1 MRNLLISALFASIC
15 GLVPVGAA
23 AAATQETSGDEYI
36 GQWTGTYDGSGTGAF
51 ELLLQKGAAGKSTG
65 KVSVTTDGGNYD
77 ADLRTLVFK
86 GKSIEAAYDFPLDPS
101 AEVVMA
107 ATVDGSTAKGT
118 WVLRPKG
125 GGAEVA
131 SGTFTLTKK

>member
-1 MRNLLISALFASIC
+1 MRNLFVGLCAIVC
-15 GLVPVGAA
+15 GLVVAGATVAA
-23 AAATQETSGDEYI
+23 AQETSGDEYI
-36 GQWTGTYDGSGTGAF
+36 GQWTGTYEGSGTGAF
-51 ELLLQKGAAGKSTG
+51 ELLLQKTSDGKAGG

-77 ADLRTLVFK
+77 ADLRTIAFK

-101 AEVVMA
+101 AEVVMS
-107 ATVDGSTAKGT
+107 ATVEGSTAKGT

-131 SGTFTLTKK
+131 SGTFALTKK

>member
-1 MRNLLISALFASIC
+1 MVSPWPAR
-15 GLVPVGAA
+15 PWQRQ
-23 AAATQETSGDEYI
+23 QETSGDEYN
-36 GQWTGTYDGSGTGAF
+36 GQWTGTYEGSGTGAF
-51 ELLLQKGAAGKSTG
+51 ELLLQKNADGKPTG

-77 ADLRTLVFK
+77 ADLRTIAFK

-107 ATVDGSTAKGT
+107 ATVEGSTAKGT

-131 SGTFTLTKK
+131 SGTFALTKRRVTRRLGAETSS

>member
-1 MRNLLISALFASIC
+1 MA
-15 GLVPVGAA
+15 GATV
-23 AAATQETSGDEYI
+23 AATQETSGDEYT
-36 GQWTGTYDGSGTGAF
+36 GQWTGTYEGSGTGGF
-51 ELLLQKGAAGKSTG
+51 ELLLQKNADGKPAG

-77 ADLRTLVFK
+77 ADLRTIVFK
-86 GKSIEAAYDFPLDPS
+86 GKGIEAAYDFPLDPS

-107 ATVDGSTAKGT
+107 ATVEGSTAKGT

-131 SGTFTLTKK
+131 SGTFALTKK